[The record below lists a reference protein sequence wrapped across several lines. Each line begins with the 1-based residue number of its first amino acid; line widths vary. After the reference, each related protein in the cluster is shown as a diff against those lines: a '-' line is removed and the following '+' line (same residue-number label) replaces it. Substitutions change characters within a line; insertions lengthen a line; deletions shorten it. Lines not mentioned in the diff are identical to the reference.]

1 MGFGGGYGLL
11 DGLCACFDL
20 VELEQGLDTLMIPRL
35 DATTGPWP
43 VNGRP
48 LRVSNGLGGRVWLSL
63 SLNMNL
69 SFGIITKGLSPIVGN
84 SPAGSLSG
92 FTLSS
97 ISPKKIAFRLAFFR
111 TKALRSARLPKCL

>member
-1 MGFGGGYGLL
+1 MGFDGGYGHL

-20 VELEQGLDTLMIPRL
+20 KELELGEVQGLDTLMIPRL

-43 VNGRP
+43 VNGGP

-69 SFGIITKGLSPIVGN
+69 SFGIITKGQSPTVGN

-92 FTLSS
+92 F
-97 ISPKKIAFRLAFFR
+97 IVI
-111 TKALRSARLPKCL
+111 